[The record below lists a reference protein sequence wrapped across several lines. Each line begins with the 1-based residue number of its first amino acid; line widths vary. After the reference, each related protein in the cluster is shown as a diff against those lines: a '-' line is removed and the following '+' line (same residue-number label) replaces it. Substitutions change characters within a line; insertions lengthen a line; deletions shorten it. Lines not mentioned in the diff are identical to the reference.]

1 VARTAR
7 IVELLQAMT
16 ERPWTA
22 EEQREVEMIIG
33 DDEGR
38 KQYEIEGEYSQEGG
52 KPKAYDR
59 PPAERSPMPKDA
71 TPTSREAV
79 PWNDSGIEIR
89 LAQLEATVKELFAK
103 LRALEDKLGVG
114 KE

>member
-1 VARTAR
+1 MARTAR

-59 PPAERSPMPKDA
+59 PERSPMPKDA
-71 TPTSREAV
+71 TPTSRPGEFV
-79 PWNDSGIEIR
+79 TETDIR
-89 LAQLEATVKELFAK
+89 LNQLEATTKELFAK
-103 LRALEDKLGVG
+103 LKALEDKLGVG